1 MSYQVLAR
9 KWRPRSFR
17 EMIGQTHVLK
27 ALINALDNQRLHHA
41 YLFTGTRGV
50 GKTTIARIIAKC
62 VNCEIG
68 ITSTPCGTCSVCR
81 EIDEGRF
88 VDLIEIDAASRTKVE
103 DTRELL
109 DNVQYAPSR
118 GRFKV
123 YLIDEV
129 HMLSSH
135 SFNALLKTLEEPP
148 PYVKFILATTDPQ
161 KLPATILSRCLQF
174 SLKNMTPERV
184 VEHLTHVLGVENVPF
199 EDDALWLLGRAADGS
214 MRDAMSLTDQAI
226 AFGEGKV
233 LAADVRAM
241 LGTLDH
247 GQVYGVL
254 QALLEGDARGL
265 LEAVRHLAEQ
275 GPDWNG
281 VLAEMLNV
289 LHRVAVAQ
297 ALPEAVDNGQG
308 DRDRVL
314 AVAQALPAEDVQF
327 YYQMGLIGRRDLPLA
342 PDPRSGFEM
351 VLLRMLAFRPAG
363 GGEAPPQ
370 TLKPLGISQ
379 ATVDSSQGVA
389 APIAA
394 PVPQATSMAGAAV
407 PAAGPVAGGN
417 APASAS
423 AATVQAPVTPA
434 QREEAPV
441 ANPAVGDNAPVPA
454 PASAATAQV
463 PVAAAQRQAAPAA
476 STMTAVDNS
485 VPAPAPTSSAP
496 VPAAVSQREVAAA
509 ASPVA
514 STDSPATRAAP
525 APSPAAVD
533 DPSLP
538 WNSSAAP
545 LQNEPEAY
553 DEPLLETE
561 AEQPM
566 LTPMPAPTPACVV
579 PPAPEREEAPEDEG
593 DAIDSAAPHLQA
605 IPDDFGPAGMDRDD
619 EPPLDEDYYPADI
632 DASGYS
638 FLDDLASATPEPVA
652 APEPLPASQPASGLA
667 LQWLELF
674 PKLPIS
680 GLTASIAANC
690 SLIAVRGDEWLL
702 HLDPAQSAL
711 FNATQQRRLNDAL
724 NQYHGR
730 TIGLKIELV
739 RPEQETPAQASS
751 RRRVE
756 RQHDAE
762 ASIQADP
769 FIQQMMQKFGATVRN
784 DTIEPVDVPV
794 SQNG

>member
-17 EMIGQTHVLK
+17 EMVGQTHVLK

-62 VNCEIG
+62 LNCEAG
-68 ITSTPCGTCSVCR
+68 VSSTPCGECSVCR

-88 VDLIEIDAASRTKVE
+88 VDLIEVDAASRTKVE

-118 GRFKV
+118 GRYKV

-148 PYVKFILATTDPQ
+148 PHVKFLLATTDPQ
-161 KLPATILSRCLQF
+161 KLPVTILSRCLQF
-174 SLKNMTPERV
+174 SLKNMPPERV
-184 VEHLTHVLGVENVPF
+184 VEHLTHVLTVENVPF

-254 QALLEGDARGL
+254 QALLEGDARAL

-275 GPDWNG
+275 GPDWTG
-281 VLAEMLNV
+281 VLAEILNV
-289 LHRVAVAQ
+289 LHRVAIAQ

-314 AVAQALPAEDVQF
+314 ALAQALPAEDVQF

-351 VLLRMLAFRPAG
+351 VLLRMLAFRPADS
-363 GGEAPPQ
+363 EDAPR
-370 TLKPLGISQ
+370 TSLKNLGVSQ
-379 ATVDSSQGVA
+379 ATADSRK
-389 APIAA
+389 A
-394 PVPQATSMAGAAV
+394 PVAMPAAVVAPVDASVTQAQTAMASTDAAVMGERAAEHSPVLESKPVGSVSVAPESAAVAV
-407 PAAGPVAGGN
+407 PASPPIIDVPWAEP
-417 APASAS
+417 PS
-423 AATVQAPVTPA
+423 TPA
-434 QREEAPV
+434 VVVE
-441 ANPAVGDNAPVPA
+441 
-454 PASAATAQV
+454 ATAVEQPLAV
-463 PVAAAQRQAAPAA
+463 PDA
-476 STMTAVDNS
+476 TDH
-485 VPAPAPTSSAP
+485 
-496 VPAAVSQREVAAA
+496 
-509 ASPVA
+509 VA
-514 STDSPATRAAP
+514 SVAQDE
-525 APSPAAVD
+525 
-533 DPSLP
+533 
-538 WNSSAAP
+538 
-545 LQNEPEAY
+545 EP
-553 DEPLLETE
+553 D
-561 AEQPM
+561 
-566 LTPMPAPTPACVV
+566 
-579 PPAPEREEAPEDEG
+579 
-593 DAIDSAAPHLQA
+593 
-605 IPDDFGPAGMDRDD
+605 DD
-619 EPPLDEDYYPADI
+619 EPPLTDEDYFEVENQVEAY
-632 DASGYS
+632 
-638 FLDDLASATPEPVA
+638 LDDLVEPASEPSSS
-652 APEPLPASQPASGLA
+652 ELLPAAEPATGLA
-667 LQWLELF
+667 AEWLELYL
-674 PKLPIS
+674 KLGLS
-680 GLTASIAANC
+680 GLTGSIAANC
-690 SLIAVRGDEWLL
+690 SLIEVDGDRWLM

-730 TIGLKIELV
+730 TLKLEIELKK
-739 RPEQETPAQASS
+739 PQQETPAQAAA
-751 RRRVE
+751 RRREE
-756 RQHDAE
+756 RQRAAE
-762 ASIQADP
+762 VAIQADP
-769 FIQQMMQKFGATVRN
+769 MVQQLMQQFAAVIRDG
-784 DTIEPVDVPV
+784 TIEPVEHTEP
-794 SQNG
+794 

>member
-17 EMIGQTHVLK
+17 EMVGQTHVLK

-62 VNCEIG
+62 VNCETG

-184 VEHLTHVLGVENVPF
+184 VEHLSHVLGVENVPF

-254 QALLEGDARGL
+254 QALLEGDARAL

-281 VLAEMLNV
+281 VLSEMLNV

-314 AVAQALPAEDVQF
+314 ALAGALPAEDVQF

-342 PDPRSGFEM
+342 PDPRGGFEM
-351 VLLRMLAFRPAG
+351 VLLRMLAFRPADTVD
-363 GGEAPPQ
+363 APTPM
-370 TLKPLGISQ
+370 LKSTGISQ
-379 ATVDSSQGVA
+379 ATADSPPAVAAVA
-389 APIAA
+389 APVVAA
-394 PVPQATSMAGAAV
+394 PVAPQ
-407 PAAGPVAGGN
+407 
-417 APASAS
+417 
-423 AATVQAPVTPA
+423 
-434 QREEAPV
+434 
-441 ANPAVGDNAPVPA
+441 PA
-454 PASAATAQV
+454 PAVQPTHEPAPEPAPQPEPV
-463 PVAAAQRQAAPAA
+463 PVVEPA
-476 STMTAVDNS
+476 VE
-485 VPAPAPTSSAP
+485 PAPEIDLPWNEPSAP
-496 VPAAVSQREVAAA
+496 VPVSQPEPEPEPEPEPQPQPVAA
-509 ASPVA
+509 PVVQA
-514 STDSPATRAAP
+514 PEPAIPR
-525 APSPAAVD
+525 
-533 DPSLP
+533 
-538 WNSSAAP
+538 
-545 LQNEPEAY
+545 Q
-553 DEPLLETE
+553 DEPP
-561 AEQPM
+561 AE
-566 LTPMPAPTPACVV
+566 
-579 PPAPEREEAPEDEG
+579 DHG
-593 DAIDSAAPHLQA
+593 SYS
-605 IPDDFGPAGMDRDD
+605 PAGMERDD
-619 EPPLDEDYYPADI
+619 EPPLDEDYYDAEI
-632 DASGYS
+632 DPVGYS
-638 FLDDLASATPEPVA
+638 YLDELASETAAEP
-652 APEPLPASQPASGLA
+652 APEPEPEPAAQPATGLA
-667 LQWLELF
+667 LQWLEMF
-674 PKLPIS
+674 GQLPIS
-680 GLTASIAANC
+680 GMTGSIAANC
-690 SLIAVRGDEWLL
+690 TLIAADGDNWLL
-702 HLDPAQSAL
+702 HLDPAHSAL

-724 NQYHGR
+724 NQHLGR
-730 TIGLKIELV
+730 TLNLSIELI
-739 RPEQETPAQASS
+739 RPEQETPAQAAS
-751 RRRVE
+751 RKRAN
-756 RQHDAE
+756 RQREAE
-762 ASIQADP
+762 ASIENDP
-769 FIQQMMQKFGATVRN
+769 FIQQMIKQFGATVRH
-784 DTIEPVDVPV
+784 DTIEPVDALV
-794 SQNG
+794 SQGD

>member
-17 EMIGQTHVLK
+17 EMVGQTHVLK
-27 ALINALDNQRLHHA
+27 ALINALDSQRLHHA

-62 VNCEIG
+62 LNCETG
-68 ITSTPCGTCSVCR
+68 ITSSPCGECSVCR

-184 VEHLTHVLGVENVPF
+184 VEHLTHVLTAENVPF

-233 LAADVRAM
+233 LATDVRAM

-247 GQVYGVL
+247 GQVYDVL
-254 QALLEGDARGL
+254 HSLIDGDARALLEG
-265 LEAVRHLAEQ
+265 VRHLAEQ

-281 VLAEMLNV
+281 VLSEILNV
-289 LHRVAVAQ
+289 LHRVAIAQ
-297 ALPEAVDNGQG
+297 ALPEGVDNGHG

-314 AVAQALPAEDVQF
+314 ALAQALPAEDVQF

-342 PDPRSGFEM
+342 PDPRGGFEM
-351 VLLRMLAFRPAG
+351 VLLRMLAFRPADTAD
-363 GGEAPPQ
+363 APRQP
-370 TLKPLGISQ
+370 LKPVGISQ
-379 ATVDSSQGVA
+379 ATVDS
-389 APIAA
+389 
-394 PVPQATSMAGAAV
+394 
-407 PAAGPVAGGN
+407 
-417 APASAS
+417 
-423 AATVQAPVTPA
+423 
-434 QREEAPV
+434 
-441 ANPAVGDNAPVPA
+441 AN
-454 PASAATAQV
+454 S
-463 PVAAAQRQAAPAA
+463 VAAA
-476 STMTAVDNS
+476 TK
-485 VPAPAPTSSAP
+485 PAP
-496 VPAAVSQREVAAA
+496 VVAAA
-509 ASPVA
+509 V
-514 STDSPATRAAP
+514 
-525 APSPAAVD
+525 
-533 DPSLP
+533 
-538 WNSSAAP
+538 
-545 LQNEPEAY
+545 
-553 DEPLLETE
+553 
-561 AEQPM
+561 
-566 LTPMPAPTPACVV
+566 APTPAPVVAPASVSIAEPAPIAPVAEPQPEPVPEPEPVAVEAVVDLPWNDPVEPEPEPAQQPAVEPVLETAAEQPELPPMPLPTPDSVV
-579 PPAPEREEAPEDEG
+579 PDAPEWA
-593 DAIDSAAPHLQA
+593 AAPTPEPSVA
-605 IPDDFGPAGMDRDD
+605 DVDAATPGMDMDD
-619 EPPLDEDYYPADI
+619 EPPLDEDYIEPDMDSA
-632 DASGYS
+632 YS
-638 FLDDLASATPEPVA
+638 YLDELASEHAAEP
-652 APEPLPASQPASGLA
+652 APEPEPEPAAAPATGLA

-680 GLTASIAANC
+680 GMTGSIAANC
-690 SLIAVRGDEWLL
+690 TLIAVDGDHWLM
-702 HLDPAQSAL
+702 HLDPAHSAL

-724 NQYHGR
+724 NQFHGR
-730 TIGLKIELV
+730 TLTLTIELIK
-739 RPEQETPAQASS
+739 PEQETPAQAAS
-751 RRRVE
+751 RRRAN
-756 RQHDAE
+756 RQREAE
-762 ASIQADP
+762 ESIHGDP
-769 FIQQMMQKFGATVRN
+769 FIQQMVQQFGAVVRH
-784 DTIEPVDVPV
+784 DTIEPVDALVT
-794 SQNG
+794 QG

>member
-1 MSYQVLAR
+1 MV
-9 KWRPRSFR
+9 
-17 EMIGQTHVLK
+17 GQTHVLK

-62 VNCEIG
+62 VNCETG
-68 ITSTPCGTCSVCR
+68 ITSTPCGECSVCR

-184 VEHLTHVLGVENVPF
+184 VEHLSHVLGVENVPF

-254 QALLEGDARGL
+254 QALLDGDARAL

-289 LHRVAVAQ
+289 LHRVAIAQ

-314 AVAQALPAEDVQF
+314 ALAQALPAEDVQF

-342 PDPRSGFEM
+342 PELRGGFEM

-363 GGEAPPQ
+363 TSDGPDQP
-370 TLKPLGISQ
+370 LKTVGISQ
-379 ATVDSSQGVA
+379 ATVDSTQPVAVSSPVEPQSPSVVPADPDPVGAGSAREEPTA
-389 APIAA
+389 AP
-394 PVPQATSMAGAAV
+394 Q
-407 PAAGPVAGGN
+407 N
-417 APASAS
+417 
-423 AATVQAPVTPA
+423 
-434 QREEAPV
+434 
-441 ANPAVGDNAPVPA
+441 D
-454 PASAATAQV
+454 
-463 PVAAAQRQAAPAA
+463 
-476 STMTAVDNS
+476 
-485 VPAPAPTSSAP
+485 
-496 VPAAVSQREVAAA
+496 
-509 ASPVA
+509 
-514 STDSPATRAAP
+514 RAAP
-525 APSPAAVD
+525 APPPVGAGSAREETTTVHQATAEPID
-533 DPSLP
+533 LP
-538 WNSSAAP
+538 WNDPVTPVAAP
-545 LQNEPEAY
+545 APEPIL
-553 DEPLLETE
+553 DVVG
-561 AEQPM
+561 EQPA
-566 LTPMPAPTPACVV
+566 LTPMPAPTPASAVPDAPETEAT
-579 PPAPEREEAPEDEG
+579 PPA
-593 DAIDSAAPHLQA
+593 
-605 IPDDFGPAGMDRDD
+605 DDTDPVDYIPAGMERDD
-619 EPPLDEDYYPADI
+619 EPPLDEDYYAPETDGA
-632 DASGYS
+632 AYS
-638 FLDDLASATPEPVA
+638 YLDELASETVHDAPVEAEPEV
-652 APEPLPASQPASGLA
+652 LPAAQPATGLA

-680 GLTASIAANC
+680 GMTGSIAANC
-690 SLIAVRGDEWLL
+690 TLIAVEGDDWLL
-702 HLDPAQSAL
+702 HLDPAHSAL
-711 FNATQQRRLNDAL
+711 FNSTQQRRLNDAL
-724 NQYHGR
+724 NQYHER
-730 TIGLKIELV
+730 TISLTIELI
-739 RPEQETPAQASS
+739 RPEQETPAQAAA
-751 RRRVE
+751 RWRAN
-756 RQHDAE
+756 RQADAE
-762 ASIQADP
+762 QSIQQDP
-769 FIQQMMQKFGATVRN
+769 YIQQMLQQFGAIIRN
-784 DTIEPVDVPV
+784 DTIEPVEAVASPTR
-794 SQNG
+794 

>member
-17 EMIGQTHVLK
+17 EMVGQTHVLK

-62 VNCEIG
+62 LNCETG
-68 ITSTPCGTCSVCR
+68 VSSTPCGECSVCR

-88 VDLIEIDAASRTKVE
+88 VDLIEVDAASRTKVE

-118 GRFKV
+118 GRYKV

-148 PYVKFILATTDPQ
+148 PHVKFLLATTDPQ
-161 KLPATILSRCLQF
+161 KLPVTILSRCLQF
-174 SLKNMTPERV
+174 SLKNMPPERV

-254 QALLEGDARGL
+254 QALLEGDARAL

-275 GPDWNG
+275 GPDWAG
-281 VLAEMLNV
+281 VLAEILNV
-289 LHRVAVAQ
+289 LHRVAIAQ

-314 AVAQALPAEDVQF
+314 ALAQALPAEDVQF

-363 GGEAPPQ
+363 SDDAPRTQ
-370 TLKPLGISQ
+370 LKTLGISP
-379 ATVDSSQGVA
+379 ATADSKPAAVA
-389 APIAA
+389 DTAA
-394 PVPQATSMAGAAV
+394 IVGSSTPSAGATGAAAV
-407 PAAGPVAGGN
+407 PEPVAT
-417 APASAS
+417 APA
-423 AATVQAPVTPA
+423 V
-434 QREEAPV
+434 
-441 ANPAVGDNAPVPA
+441 
-454 PASAATAQV
+454 
-463 PVAAAQRQAAPAA
+463 
-476 STMTAVDNS
+476 
-485 VPAPAPTSSAP
+485 SAP
-496 VPAAVSQREVAAA
+496 VQ
-509 ASPVA
+509 SPVA
-514 STDSPATRAAP
+514 EPSAVPSTQVVEEPNTAP
-525 APSPAAVD
+525 VID
-533 DPSLP
+533 VP
-538 WNSSAAP
+538 WN
-545 LQNEPEAY
+545 EPPDVPPVAIEAGAVPP
-553 DEPLLETE
+553 EPLTSDGVGDHV
-561 AEQPM
+561 ASVIQ
-566 LTPMPAPTPACVV
+566 V
-579 PPAPEREEAPEDEG
+579 EE
-593 DAIDSAAPHLQA
+593 
-605 IPDDFGPAGMDRDD
+605 PDDD
-619 EPPLDEDYYPADI
+619 EPPLTDEDYFEAENQAEAYLDELSQ
-632 DASGYS
+632 AS
-638 FLDDLASATPEPVA
+638 DEPETA
-652 APEPLPASQPASGLA
+652 EPLPAVEPATGLA
-667 LQWLELF
+667 AEWLELYL
-674 PKLPIS
+674 KLGLS
-680 GLTASIAANC
+680 GLTGSIAANC
-690 SLIAVRGDEWLL
+690 TLIAVEGDRWLM

-711 FNATQQRRLNDAL
+711 FNPTQQRRLNDAL

-730 TIGLKIELV
+730 TLQLDILLQK
-739 RPEQETPAQASS
+739 PEQETPAQAAH
-751 RRRVE
+751 RRRAE
-756 RQHDAE
+756 RQRAAE
-762 ASIQADP
+762 QSIHSDP
-769 FIQQMMQKFGATVRN
+769 LVQQLMQQFAAVIREG
-784 DTIEPVDVPV
+784 TIEPVEHSEP
-794 SQNG
+794 

>member
-17 EMIGQTHVLK
+17 EMVGQTHVLK
-27 ALINALDNQRLHHA
+27 ALINALDSQRLHHA

-62 VNCEIG
+62 LNCETG
-68 ITSTPCGTCSVCR
+68 ITSNPCGECSVCR

-184 VEHLTHVLGVENVPF
+184 VEHLTHVLSAENVPF

-247 GQVYGVL
+247 GQVFDVL
-254 QALLEGDARGL
+254 HSLIEGDAKAL

-281 VLAEMLNV
+281 VLSEILNV
-289 LHRVAVAQ
+289 LHRVAIAQ
-297 ALPEAVDNGQG
+297 ALPEGVDNGHG

-314 AVAQALPAEDVQF
+314 ALAQALPAEDVQF

-342 PDPRSGFEM
+342 PDPRGGFEM
-351 VLLRMLAFRPAG
+351 VLLRMLAFRPADTAD
-363 GGEAPPQ
+363 APRQP
-370 TLKPLGISQ
+370 LKPVGISQ
-379 ATVDSSQGVA
+379 ATVDSANAVA
-389 APIAA
+389 AAPKPA
-394 PVPQATSMAGAAV
+394 PVVAAAV
-407 PAAGPVAGGN
+407 
-417 APASAS
+417 AP
-423 AATVQAPVTPA
+423 TPAPVTPA
-434 QREEAPV
+434 APITAPTPQPVAVAPV
-441 ANPAVGDNAPVPA
+441 AEPVPE
-454 PASAATAQV
+454 PEPE
-463 PVAAAQRQAAPAA
+463 PVA
-476 STMTAVDNS
+476 V
-485 VPAPAPTSSAP
+485 
-496 VPAAVSQREVAAA
+496 E
-509 ASPVA
+509 
-514 STDSPATRAAP
+514 
-525 APSPAAVD
+525 AAVD
-533 DPSLP
+533 LP
-538 WNSSAAP
+538 WNDPVEA
-545 LQNEPEAY
+545 EPEPAPVQQPAV
-553 DEPLLETE
+553 EPVLETA
-561 AEQPM
+561 AEQPE
-566 LTPMPAPTPACVV
+566 LPPMPLPTPDSVV
-579 PPAPEREEAPEDEG
+579 PDAPEWA
-593 DAIDSAAPHLQA
+593 AAP
-605 IPDDFGPAGMDRDD
+605 IPEPSVADVDAATPGMDMDD
-619 EPPLDEDYYPADI
+619 EPPLDEDYIEPDMDSA
-632 DASGYS
+632 YS
-638 FLDDLASATPEPVA
+638 YLDELASEHAAEPTP
-652 APEPLPASQPASGLA
+652 APEPEPAAAPATGLA
-667 LQWLELF
+667 LQWLEMF

-680 GLTASIAANC
+680 GMTGSIAANC
-690 SLIAVRGDEWLL
+690 TLIAVDGDHWLM
-702 HLDPAQSAL
+702 HLDPAHSAL

-724 NQYHGR
+724 NQFHGR
-730 TIGLKIELV
+730 TLTLTIELIK
-739 RPEQETPAQASS
+739 PEQETPAQAAS
-751 RRRVE
+751 RRRAN
-756 RQHDAE
+756 RQREAE
-762 ASIQADP
+762 ESIHGDP
-769 FIQQMMQKFGATVRN
+769 FIQQMVQQFGAVVRH
-784 DTIEPVDVPV
+784 DTIEPVDALVT
-794 SQNG
+794 QG

>member
-17 EMIGQTHVLK
+17 EMVGQTHVLK
-27 ALINALDNQRLHHA
+27 ALINALDSQRLHHA

-62 VNCEIG
+62 LNCETG
-68 ITSTPCGTCSVCR
+68 ITSSPCGECSVCR

-184 VEHLTHVLGVENVPF
+184 VEHLTHVLTAENVPF

-233 LAADVRAM
+233 LATDVRAM

-247 GQVYGVL
+247 GQVYDVL
-254 QALLEGDARGL
+254 HSLIEGDAKALLED
-265 LEAVRHLAEQ
+265 VRHLAEQ

-281 VLAEMLNV
+281 VLSEILNV
-289 LHRVAVAQ
+289 LHRVAIAQ
-297 ALPEAVDNGQG
+297 ALPEGVDNGHG

-314 AVAQALPAEDVQF
+314 ALAQALPAEDVQF

-342 PDPRSGFEM
+342 PDPRGGFEM
-351 VLLRMLAFRPAG
+351 VLLRMLAFRPADTAD
-363 GGEAPPQ
+363 APRQP
-370 TLKPLGISQ
+370 LKPVGISQ
-379 ATVDSSQGVA
+379 ATVDSANSVA
-389 APIAA
+389 AAPKPA
-394 PVPQATSMAGAAV
+394 PVVAAAV
-407 PAAGPVAGGN
+407 
-417 APASAS
+417 APAP
-423 AATVQAPVTPA
+423 AP
-434 QREEAPV
+434 APV
-441 ANPAVGDNAPVPA
+441 A
-454 PASAATAQV
+454 
-463 PVAAAQRQAAPAA
+463 
-476 STMTAVDNS
+476 
-485 VPAPAPTSSAP
+485 VPAPAPAPEPAP
-496 VPAAVSQREVAAA
+496 VT
-509 ASPVA
+509 PVVV
-514 STDSPATRAAP
+514 PEPEPEPEP
-525 APSPAAVD
+525 APVVAEAVVD
-533 DPSLP
+533 LP
-538 WNSSAAP
+538 WNDP
-545 LQNEPEAY
+545 VEPEA
-553 DEPLLETE
+553 EPEPEPAQQPAVEPVLETT
-561 AEQPM
+561 AEQPE
-566 LTPMPAPTPACVV
+566 LPPMPLPTPDSVV
-579 PPAPEREEAPEDEG
+579 PEAPERA
-593 DAIDSAAPHLQA
+593 AAP
-605 IPDDFGPAGMDRDD
+605 IPEPSVAEVDAATPGMDMDD
-619 EPPLDEDYYPADI
+619 EPPLDEDYIEPDMDSA
-632 DASGYS
+632 YS
-638 FLDDLASATPEPVA
+638 YLDELASEHAADPEPEPEPEPAA
-652 APEPLPASQPASGLA
+652 APATGLA

-680 GLTASIAANC
+680 GMTGSIAANC
-690 SLIAVRGDEWLL
+690 TLIAVDGDHWLM
-702 HLDPAQSAL
+702 HLDPAHSAL

-724 NQYHGR
+724 NQFHGR
-730 TIGLKIELV
+730 TLSLTIELIK
-739 RPEQETPAQASS
+739 PEQETPAQAAS
-751 RRRVE
+751 RRRAN
-756 RQHDAE
+756 RQREAE
-762 ASIQADP
+762 ESIHGDP
-769 FIQQMMQKFGATVRN
+769 FIQQMVQQFGAVVRH
-784 DTIEPVDVPV
+784 DTIEPVDALVA
-794 SQNG
+794 QG

>member
-17 EMIGQTHVLK
+17 EMVGQTHVLK
-27 ALINALDNQRLHHA
+27 ALINALDSQRLHHA

-62 VNCEIG
+62 LNCETG
-68 ITSTPCGTCSVCR
+68 ITSSPCGECSVCR

-184 VEHLTHVLGVENVPF
+184 VEHLTHVLTAENVPF

-233 LAADVRAM
+233 LATDVRAM

-247 GQVYGVL
+247 GQVYDVL
-254 QALLEGDARGL
+254 HSLIEGDAKAL

-281 VLAEMLNV
+281 VLSEILNV
-289 LHRVAVAQ
+289 LHRVAIAQ
-297 ALPEAVDNGQG
+297 ALPEGVDNGHG

-314 AVAQALPAEDVQF
+314 ALAQALPAEDVQF

-342 PDPRSGFEM
+342 PDPRGGFEM
-351 VLLRMLAFRPAG
+351 VLLRMLAFRPADTAD
-363 GGEAPPQ
+363 APRQP
-370 TLKPLGISQ
+370 LKPVGISQ
-379 ATVDSSQGVA
+379 ATVDS
-389 APIAA
+389 
-394 PVPQATSMAGAAV
+394 
-407 PAAGPVAGGN
+407 
-417 APASAS
+417 
-423 AATVQAPVTPA
+423 
-434 QREEAPV
+434 
-441 ANPAVGDNAPVPA
+441 AN
-454 PASAATAQV
+454 S
-463 PVAAAQRQAAPAA
+463 VAAAPKPAPVVAA
-476 STMTAVDNS
+476 AVA
-485 VPAPAPTSSAP
+485 PAPAPVAEPAP
-496 VPAAVSQREVAAA
+496 VTAPTAEPEPE
-509 ASPVA
+509 PVA
-514 STDSPATRAAP
+514 VE
-525 APSPAAVD
+525 AVVD
-533 DPSLP
+533 LP
-538 WNSSAAP
+538 WNDPVEAEPEPAPAQQPAVEPVLETAGEQPELPPMPLPTPDSVVPDAPEWAAAP
-545 LQNEPEAY
+545 IPEPSVA
-553 DEPLLETE
+553 DVD
-561 AEQPM
+561 AA
-566 LTPMPAPTPACVV
+566 TP
-579 PPAPEREEAPEDEG
+579 
-593 DAIDSAAPHLQA
+593 
-605 IPDDFGPAGMDRDD
+605 GMDMDD
-619 EPPLDEDYYPADI
+619 EPPLDEDYIEPDMDSA
-632 DASGYS
+632 YS
-638 FLDDLASATPEPVA
+638 YLDELASEHAADPEPEPEPEPAA
-652 APEPLPASQPASGLA
+652 APATGLA

-680 GLTASIAANC
+680 GMTGSIAANC
-690 SLIAVRGDEWLL
+690 TLIAVDGDHWLM
-702 HLDPAQSAL
+702 HLDPAHSAL
-711 FNATQQRRLNDAL
+711 FNTTQQRRLNDAL
-724 NQYHGR
+724 NQFHGR
-730 TIGLKIELV
+730 TLTLTIELIK
-739 RPEQETPAQASS
+739 PEQETPAQAAS
-751 RRRVE
+751 RRRAN
-756 RQHDAE
+756 RQREAE
-762 ASIQADP
+762 ESIHGDP
-769 FIQQMMQKFGATVRN
+769 FIQQMVQQFGAVVRS
-784 DTIEPVDVPV
+784 DTIEPVDALVT
-794 SQNG
+794 QG

>member
-1 MSYQVLAR
+1 MV
-9 KWRPRSFR
+9 
-17 EMIGQTHVLK
+17 GQTHVLK
-27 ALINALDNQRLHHA
+27 ALINALDSQRLHHA

-62 VNCEIG
+62 LNCETG

-233 LAADVRAM
+233 MAADVRAM

-247 GQVYGVL
+247 GQVYDVL
-254 QALLEGDARGL
+254 HALINGDAKAL

-281 VLAEMLNV
+281 VLSEILNV
-289 LHRVAVAQ
+289 LHRVAIAQ
-297 ALPEAVDNGQG
+297 ALPDGVDNGHG

-314 AVAQALPAEDVQF
+314 ALAQALPAEDVQF

-342 PDPRSGFEM
+342 PDPRGGFEM
-351 VLLRMLAFRPAG
+351 VLLRMLAFRPADSAD
-363 GGEAPPQ
+363 APRQP
-370 TLKPLGISQ
+370 LKPVGISQ
-379 ATVDSSQGVA
+379 ATVDSAQSV
-389 APIAA
+389 
-394 PVPQATSMAGAAV
+394 AGAAV
-407 PAAGPVAGGN
+407 A
-417 APASAS
+417 
-423 AATVQAPVTPA
+423 APVVAAP
-434 QREEAPV
+434 APV
-441 ANPAVGDNAPVPA
+441 AAPVVEAVPAVAPVA
-454 PASAATAQV
+454 
-463 PVAAAQRQAAPAA
+463 
-476 STMTAVDNS
+476 
-485 VPAPAPTSSAP
+485 VPAPAPVVPVAPAPQPVVETPPQAAPVVAEEVVDLPWNDPVEPVVAQQPAVEPVLETAAEQPELTPMPTPTPDSVVPDAPEWVSAP
-496 VPAAVSQREVAAA
+496 VPEPSVAEVDAA
-509 ASPVA
+509 
-514 STDSPATRAAP
+514 
-525 APSPAAVD
+525 
-533 DPSLP
+533 
-538 WNSSAAP
+538 
-545 LQNEPEAY
+545 
-553 DEPLLETE
+553 
-561 AEQPM
+561 
-566 LTPMPAPTPACVV
+566 TP
-579 PPAPEREEAPEDEG
+579 G
-593 DAIDSAAPHLQA
+593 IDL
-605 IPDDFGPAGMDRDD
+605 DD
-619 EPPLDEDYYPADI
+619 EPPLDEDYIEPDMDSA
-632 DASGYS
+632 YS
-638 FLDDLASATPEPVA
+638 YLDELASEHAADPEPE
-652 APEPLPASQPASGLA
+652 PEPLPAAQPATGLA
-667 LQWLELF
+667 LEWLELF

-680 GLTASIAANC
+680 GMTASIAANC
-690 SLIAVRGDEWLL
+690 TLIAAEGDNWLL
-702 HLDPAQSAL
+702 HLDPAHSAL

-724 NQYHGR
+724 NQYHQR
-730 TIGLKIELV
+730 TLTVSIELIK
-739 RPEQETPAQASS
+739 PEQETPAQAAS
-751 RRRVE
+751 RRRAN
-756 RQHDAE
+756 RQREAE
-762 ASIQADP
+762 ESIHGDP
-769 FIQQMMQKFGATVRN
+769 FIQQMVREFGAVVRH
-784 DTIEPVDVPV
+784 DTIEPVEALV
-794 SQNG
+794 SQG